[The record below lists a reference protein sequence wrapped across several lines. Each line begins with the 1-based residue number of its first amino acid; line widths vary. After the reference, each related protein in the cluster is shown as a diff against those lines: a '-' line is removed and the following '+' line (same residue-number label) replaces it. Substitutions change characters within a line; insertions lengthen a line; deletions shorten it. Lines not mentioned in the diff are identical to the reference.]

1 MRRIVALVLI
11 FALLCGCVPAD
22 EPLPSTSFF
31 AMNTPMSVQI
41 DGGETLLRGV
51 EELAYAL
58 EHKLSVTDEKSE
70 IFALNSNGGGEVS
83 SETAELI
90 EFALDMCESTDG
102 ALDITIYPVL
112 RAWGFTVDDVDY
124 DNGFVLPTD
133 GELSELL
140 ALVDYRRVE
149 VSDDSVTLGEGMMLD
164 LGAVAKG
171 YASDRIAGY
180 LRRGGVTS
188 ALLNLGGNVYALGK
202 KPNGVKWTIGVA
214 DPINGG
220 TLGTLQVEDAAVVT
234 SGGYERSFTGSDG
247 VRYHHIIDPSTG
259 RPADSGLAS
268 VTVVG
273 DSGARCDALSTALF
287 VMGLD
292 RASDYWRENDGFE
305 AVFVT
310 SDGELFVTAGLEDN
324 FITQGD
330 YGGTLPSVIR

>member
-51 EELAYAL
+51 EDLAYAL

-70 IFALNSNGGGEVS
+70 IFAINSNGGGEVS

-140 ALVDYRRVE
+140 ALVDYEKAE
-149 VSDDSVTLGEGMMLD
+149 VSDNSVTLGEGMMLD

-180 LRRGGVTS
+180 LRQGGVTS

-202 KPNGVKWTIGVA
+202 KPNGVKWTVGVKS
-214 DPINGG
+214 PERGII
-220 TLGTLQVEDAAVVT
+220 GTLQVEDAAVVT
-234 SGGYERSFTGSDG
+234 SGGYERFFTGSDG

-292 RASDYWRENDGFE
+292 RASDYWREHGDFE

-310 SDGELFVTAGLEDN
+310 SDGELLVTAGLEDN

>member
-1 MRRIVALVLI
+1 MRRIAALALI
-11 FALLCGCVPAD
+11 FVLLCGCVPAD
-22 EPLPSTSFF
+22 EPLPSTAFF

-41 DGGETLLRGV
+41 DGDETLLRGV
-51 EELAYAL
+51 EDLVYSL
-58 EHKLSVTDEKSE
+58 ERKLSVTDEKSE
-70 IFALNSNGGGEVS
+70 IFAINSNGGGKVS

-102 ALDITIYPVL
+102 ALDITIYPIV
-112 RAWGFTVDDVDY
+112 RAWGFTANDVDY
-124 DNGFVLPTD
+124 EYRVLGD
-133 GELSELL
+133 DEISELL
-140 ALVDYRRVE
+140 ALVDYRKVE
-149 VSDDSVTLGEGMMLD
+149 ISDNSVTLGEGMMLD

-180 LRRGGVTS
+180 LREKGVRS
-188 ALLNLGGNVYALGK
+188 ALLNLGGNIYALGK
-202 KPNGVKWTIGVA
+202 KPNGVKWTVGVKS
-214 DPINGG
+214 PERGLI
-220 TLGTLQVEDAAVVT
+220 GTLQVEDAAVVT
-234 SGGYERSFTGSDG
+234 SGGYERFFTGSDG

-273 DSGARCDALSTALF
+273 SSGARCDALSTALF

-292 RASDYWRENDGFE
+292 RASDYWREHGDFE

-310 SDGELFVTAGLEDN
+310 SDGELLVTAGLEDS

>member
-1 MRRIVALVLI
+1 MRRIVVLVLI

-51 EELAYAL
+51 EELAYVL

-70 IFALNSNGGGEVS
+70 IFAINSNGGGEVS
-83 SETAELI
+83 SETAGLI

-140 ALVDYRRVE
+140 ALVDYKKVE
-149 VSDDSVTLGEGMMLD
+149 VSDNSVTLGEGMMLD

-202 KPNGVKWTIGVA
+202 KPNGVKWTIGVKS
-214 DPINGG
+214 PERGII
-220 TLGTLQVEDAAVVT
+220 GTLQAEDAAVVT
-234 SGGYERSFTGSDG
+234 SGGYERYFERDG

-273 DSGARCDALSTALF
+273 SSGARCDALSTALF

-292 RASDYWRENDGFE
+292 RASDYWREHGDFE

-310 SDGELFVTAGLEDN
+310 SDGELLVTAGLEDN
-324 FITQGD
+324 FVTQGD

>member
-41 DGGETLLRGV
+41 DGDETLLRGV
-51 EELAYAL
+51 EDLAYAL
-58 EHKLSVTDEKSE
+58 ERKLSVTDEKSD
-70 IFALNSNGGGEVS
+70 IFAINSNGGGEVS

-140 ALVDYRRVE
+140 ALVDYEKVE

-180 LRRGGVTS
+180 LRQNGVKS

-202 KPNGVKWTIGVA
+202 KPNGVKWTVGVKS
-214 DPINGG
+214 PESGMI
-220 TLGTLQVEDAAVVT
+220 GTLQVEDAAVVT
-234 SGGYERSFTGSDG
+234 SGGYERFFTGSDG

-292 RASDYWRENDGFE
+292 RGSEYWREHRDFE

-310 SDGELFVTAGLEDN
+310 SDGELLVTAGLEDN
-324 FITQGD
+324 FVTQGD

>member
-70 IFALNSNGGGEVS
+70 IFAINSNGGGEVS

-112 RAWGFTVDDVDY
+112 RAWGFTVDNVDY

-180 LRRGGVTS
+180 LRENGVTS

-202 KPNGVKWTIGVA
+202 KPNGVKWTIGVKS
-214 DPINGG
+214 PERGII
-220 TLGTLQVEDAAVVT
+220 GTLQVEDAAVVT
-234 SGGYERSFTGSDG
+234 SGGYERFFTGSDG

-273 DSGARCDALSTALF
+273 SSGARCDALSTALF

-292 RASDYWRENDGFE
+292 RASDYWREHGDFE

-310 SDGELFVTAGLEDN
+310 SDGELLVTAGLEDS

>member
-1 MRRIVALVLI
+1 MLVLI

-70 IFALNSNGGGEVS
+70 IFAINSNGGGEVS

-140 ALVDYRRVE
+140 ALVDYEKVE
-149 VSDDSVTLGEGMMLD
+149 VSDNSVTLGEGMMLD

-214 DPINGG
+214 DPITGG

-234 SGGYERSFTGSDG
+234 SGGYERFFTGSDG

-259 RPADSGLAS
+259 CPADSGLAS

-292 RASDYWRENDGFE
+292 RASDYWREHGDFE